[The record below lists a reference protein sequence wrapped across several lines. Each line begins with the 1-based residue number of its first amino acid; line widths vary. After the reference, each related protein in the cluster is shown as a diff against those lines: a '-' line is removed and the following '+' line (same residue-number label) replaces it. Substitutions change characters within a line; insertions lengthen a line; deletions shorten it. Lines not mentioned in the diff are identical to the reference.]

1 LVGSTDI
8 KENATLL
15 IARSIKAD
23 IRRENYKEDEAN
35 FKIGTAIPLFGR
47 NEMKLGTE
55 DRRDGEERKTVE
67 TARNGKLWEKA
78 KST

>member
-1 LVGSTDI
+1 M
-8 KENATLL
+8 LL
-15 IARSIKAD
+15 ARSIKAD
-23 IRRENYKEDEAN
+23 IRRENYKVN